1 MALSYDELFCIFSRL
16 PAKAIYKFSC
26 VDKFFSKLPKDAYF
40 ALRQAQNALRRNDTC
55 FFIQPDIPIKALVY
69 CSLQVELHQLP
80 GEELSSGVSKNVL
93 RYFCNSSVKILGS
106 NNGLLLCCVSHE
118 EQLKLFIRN
127 PATQSHLLIPTP
139 MQMQNR
145 SDIYDHRIGFHS
157 DLDGSYMVY
166 LFVDDVL
173 DWSSYFVCMVYHSN
187 QGVWKTKEGKFF
199 SGNRSLRF
207 DMPVHHR
214 GAVHFISDCFPYL
227 IKSSPYFI
235 PYIMSYNFENGTS
248 RMMRVPKEARKGS
261 HDPSCDM
268 RIFKWGNVSYS
279 SQDESICVVRLRKQ
293 VFTVW
298 ALRQHES
305 SLWKKVLKI
314 RIKAMGIE
322 AKDPSQI
329 IVKDFSVLNG
339 HLLVFATKDKLY
351 AYGLNDTR
359 IHKIWEHHSQFNH
372 LRFTSYKDTLR
383 KCDHEIKHLSLLSN
397 M

>member
-55 FFIQPDIPIKALVY
+55 FFIQPDIPIKTLVY

-139 MQMQNR
+139 MHMQNPC
-145 SDIYDHRIGFHS
+145 DIYDHRIGFHS
-157 DLDGSYMVY
+157 DLM
-166 LFVDDVL
+166 
-173 DWSSYFVCMVYHSN
+173 
-187 QGVWKTKEGKFF
+187 EGKFF
-199 SGNRSLRF
+199 SGSRSLRF

-214 GAVHFISDCFPYL
+214 GAVHFISDCSPYL

-235 PYIMSYNFENGTS
+235 PYIMSYNFDNGTS

-329 IVKDFSVLNG
+329 IVKDFS
-339 HLLVFATKDKLY
+339 
-351 AYGLNDTR
+351 
-359 IHKIWEHHSQFNH
+359 
-372 LRFTSYKDTLR
+372 
-383 KCDHEIKHLSLLSN
+383 
-397 M
+397 